1 MHRLGRDIHIF
12 GEQIKTEVIAIINY
26 KIFRTNRINLC
37 IPHPYLSTLLFV
49 KGFRNRPFT
58 LTIIALCTAIAIIN
72 YKIFRTNRINLCI
85 PHPYLST
92 LLFVKG
98 FRNRPFTLTIIALCT
113 AASHLFTSTCL
124 FNFLLLSFFIHSI
137 G

>member
-1 MHRLGRDIHIF
+1 MLSFQTLRQTKQARQSNNTHSPEKVCSSTNFHQSDMHRLGRDIHIF
-12 GEQIKTEVIAIINY
+12 GEQIKTEV
-26 KIFRTNRINLC
+26 
-37 IPHPYLSTLLFV
+37 
-49 KGFRNRPFT
+49 
-58 LTIIALCTAIAIIN
+58 IAIIN